1 MVDAW
6 RPPPMATYAEMEG
19 LEISDDSSDDG
30 FPPLPPGSSYRLN
43 RYTRPLI
50 DYVRNE
56 WQTSAK
62 YTSLSVS
69 PDRSDSPR
77 WVQMFM
83 SIVTAP
89 RFRRYAII
97 YLVLL
102 VSCLVGWMFVLS
114 PRLEEHEA
122 LLHSLDPSVKEE
134 VGGWFGMNALS
145 RFDDITQLRDLD
157 PSLLPA
163 AKAQKGG
170 RPSSRRLI
178 FIGDVHGCKDELE
191 LLLEKV
197 SFDRER
203 DHLVFTGDMINKGP
217 DSPGVIDLARKYAAS
232 CVRGNH
238 EDRVLLLRH
247 DMEASNTLSPDSDG
261 DISPE
266 LFFGLNTRDRA
277 LARQL
282 SSEQVQWLDA
292 CPVILNVGQI
302 PELGQVVV
310 VHGGLVPGVELDK
323 QDPSSVMN
331 MLTIDLDTHVPSST
345 RNGTKWTKLFNK
357 HQSLLYSSLK
367 GSVPDPKSQVMTVIY
382 GHDSKTSL
390 SLKTYTKGLD
400 SGCVKGGKLTAMVVE
415 DGGKQ
420 SITQVR
426 CRDHRK
432 EKG

>member
-1 MVDAW
+1 MPGD
-6 RPPPMATYAEMEG
+6 PPPMAAHADRES
-19 LEISDDSSDDG
+19 LEISDDYSDDG
-30 FPPLPPGSSYRLN
+30 FPPSPPGYSYRLN

-62 YTSLSVS
+62 YTSLSLS
-69 PDRSDSPR
+69 PGGTDSPR

-83 SIVTAP
+83 SMVTAP

-102 VSCLVGWMFVLS
+102 VSCLAGWMFVLS

-122 LLHSLDPSVKEE
+122 LLHSLDPSIKDD
-134 VGGWFGMNALS
+134 VGGWFGTNALP
-145 RFDDITQLRDLD
+145 RFDNITQLRDLD
-157 PSLLPA
+157 ASLLPA
-163 AKAQKGG
+163 VKAQKDGQ
-170 RPSSRRLI
+170 PSSRRLI

-191 LLLEKV
+191 LLLDEV
-197 SFDRER
+197 SFDHER
-203 DHLVFTGDMINKGP
+203 DHLIFVGDMINKGP
-217 DSPGVIDLARKYAAS
+217 DSLGVVDLARKYSAS

-247 DMEASNTLSPDSDG
+247 DMESSNTLSPDSDG
-261 DISPE
+261 GISPD
-266 LFFGLNTRDRA
+266 LFFGLKKKERA

-282 SSEQVQWLDA
+282 SSEQVQWLGA

-302 PELGQVVV
+302 PEMGQVVV
-310 VHGGLVPGVELDK
+310 LDK
-323 QDPSSVMN
+323 QDASSVMN

-345 RNGTKWTKLFNK
+345 RKGTMWTKLFNK
-357 HQSLLYSSLK
+357 HQSLLYSSLE

-382 GHDSKTSL
+382 GHDSKSSL

-420 SITQVR
+420 SIIQVR
-426 CRDHRK
+426 CRDHRD
-432 EKG
+432 E

>member
-1 MVDAW
+1 MPGDF
-6 RPPPMATYAEMEG
+6 PPMAAHADRES
-19 LEISDDSSDDG
+19 LENSDDYLDDG
-30 FPPLPPGSSYRLN
+30 SPPPRPGYSYRIN

-56 WQTSAK
+56 WQPSAK
-62 YTSLSVS
+62 YTSLSAS
-69 PDRSDSPR
+69 PDGSDSPQ

-83 SIVTAP
+83 SMVTAP

-102 VSCLVGWMFVLS
+102 VSCLGGWLFVLS
-114 PRLEEHEA
+114 PRLEEQEA
-122 LLHSLDPSVKEE
+122 LLHSLDPSTKDD
-134 VGGWFGMNALS
+134 VGGWFGMNALP
-145 RFDDITQLRDLD
+145 RFDNITQLRDLD
-157 PSLLPA
+157 TSLLPA
-163 AKAQKGG
+163 VKAQKDGQ
-170 RPSSRRLI
+170 PSSRRLI

-191 LLLEKV
+191 FLLDEV
-197 SFDRER
+197 SFDHDR
-203 DHLVFTGDMINKGP
+203 DHLIFTGDMINKGP
-217 DSPGVIDLARKYAAS
+217 DSPGVVDLARQYAAS

-266 LFFGLNTRDRA
+266 LFFGLKEKERA
-277 LARQL
+277 VARQL
-282 SSEQVQWLDA
+282 SNEQVQWLDA

-310 VHGGLVPGVELDK
+310 VHGGLVPGVDLDK

-345 RNGTKWTKLFNK
+345 RHGTKWTKLFNK

-382 GHDSKTSL
+382 GHDSKSSL

-420 SITQVR
+420 SVIQVR

-432 EKG
+432 E